1 MVRTVTIDVVHR
13 LTHVLND
20 LAAHDVVSVLGAELV
35 VAHEL
40 DLGGLPRF
48 PGGTAQ
54 VDGLLGAAEAR
65 ALLGQRTRGF
75 GQELGR
81 YGTVDQQGL
90 GRIAHGGIL
99 RLGIHQDAQ
108 GHVLVCI
115 AVHEN
120 VADTGGVAHDGNARM
135 VHDVAHELVGS
146 AGNEEVDVLIALEEL
161 VNLAVQLRLEERAL
175 GQTRP
180 RRRIVDDAE
189 EHAVGVRGLL
199 STLQDGAVAALDAQG
214 GNLDQRVGPC
224 LEDDADDANW
234 AGHALH
240 QQTLVQLALQKDLP
254 HGIVETCQLPQS
266 LDSVAE
272 LALVVAE
279 ALLNGR
285 GDARGD
291 GGFHVLAVGR
301 KDLVL
306 SLLKCAGNEAEGGVA
321 HLDVTRGHQGC
332 VELHLMDLLADVHVR
347 PPRRRLLKWSVPRLR
362 QMRRRW
368 PQVQS
373 GIVMSPSL
381 PGGPMAKLKYE
392 TARFESSYGT
402 IEQLP
407 EPTTPEVS
415 FVGRS
420 NVGKS
425 SLLNKLIGRK
435 SLAKV
440 SSQPGKTAN
449 INFFDVD
456 GVRFVDLPGY
466 GFAKV
471 SRAEKQRW
479 ADLIGGYFD
488 SERSF
493 NLVVSLVDIRHD
505 AQQLDRDMLGFLVES
520 ELPFVVALT
529 KADKL
534 SRSKQNQQR
543 ASLAR
548 QFGLDPQQML
558 VTSSETGQGIAE
570 LRSLI
575 EDACL

>member
-1 MVRTVTIDVVHR
+1 
-13 LTHVLND
+13 
-20 LAAHDVVSVLGAELV
+20 
-35 VAHEL
+35 
-40 DLGGLPRF
+40 
-48 PGGTAQ
+48 
-54 VDGLLGAAEAR
+54 
-65 ALLGQRTRGF
+65 
-75 GQELGR
+75 
-81 YGTVDQQGL
+81 
-90 GRIAHGGIL
+90 
-99 RLGIHQDAQ
+99 
-108 GHVLVCI
+108 
-115 AVHEN
+115 
-120 VADTGGVAHDGNARM
+120 
-135 VHDVAHELVGS
+135 
-146 AGNEEVDVLIALEEL
+146 
-161 VNLAVQLRLEERAL
+161 
-175 GQTRP
+175 
-180 RRRIVDDAE
+180 
-189 EHAVGVRGLL
+189 
-199 STLQDGAVAALDAQG
+199 
-214 GNLDQRVGPC
+214 
-224 LEDDADDANW
+224 
-234 AGHALH
+234 
-240 QQTLVQLALQKDLP
+240 
-254 HGIVETCQLPQS
+254 
-266 LDSVAE
+266 
-272 LALVVAE
+272 
-279 ALLNGR
+279 
-285 GDARGD
+285 
-291 GGFHVLAVGR
+291 
-301 KDLVL
+301 
-306 SLLKCAGNEAEGGVA
+306 
-321 HLDVTRGHQGC
+321 
-332 VELHLMDLLADVHVR
+332 
-347 PPRRRLLKWSVPRLR
+347 
-362 QMRRRW
+362 
-368 PQVQS
+368 
-373 GIVMSPSL
+373 
-381 PGGPMAKLKYE
+381 MAKLKYE

-407 EPTTPEVS
+407 EPTAPEVS